1 MHKPTKG
8 RSPVSRM
15 ERLVRRAWGL
25 PTGEGFF
32 CEHPSNPS
40 ARRAPGYHHV
50 NERGNTMMMETGT
63 WEEANDAVNK
73 AMKYAPGRGA
83 NDVDTRRE
91 HERREDYDLGLHNFF
106 KKNFQMRFSIPEGR
120 SDALLSLS
128 LGEDIWHILT
138 VDMSL
143 PRLLLLEVLIEFT
156 FIFIGSVALTSVAAA
171 EGQDLDSDLLSSKL
185 MLSLTTVRISSDAIF
200 GWAER
205 TPSTKPEIA
214 VLALLGWFHWL
225 LLSVAGAIIVARA
238 LRPLQQVAFA
248 PDCAVN
254 EKEVAVRMLL
264 LRRTVVIYD
273 VQVKMMATIRGVRH
287 NLPMARG
294 LTSYDHISAIPM
306 TFKHDITDENSP
318 LYNLDF
324 STVQSIGISVRAT
337 DDSGNPVIAHA
348 VYYNPKSWVAGK
360 PEFQALFA
368 NRSPFPRIL
377 RGNFAD
383 QIRMFRLPNSEAT
396 YVGSSVPMWMY
407 NMENFSRVVPLEEQE
422 DETV

>member
-1 MHKPTKG
+1 M
-8 RSPVSRM
+8 RM
-15 ERLVRRAWGL
+15 
-25 PTGEGFF
+25 
-32 CEHPSNPS
+32 S
-40 ARRAPGYHHV
+40 
-50 NERGNTMMMETGT
+50 
-63 WEEANDAVNK
+63 K
-73 AMKYAPGRGA
+73 
-83 NDVDTRRE
+83 
-91 HERREDYDLGLHNFF
+91 
-106 KKNFQMRFSIPEGR
+106 PEGR

-254 EKEVAVRMLL
+254 EKEVAVRMTASPSNGGDIRRASQDDGNYTWSETQPPNGQGSDF
-264 LRRTVVIYD
+264 LRPHY
-273 VQVKMMATIRGVRH
+273 RH
-287 NLPMARG
+287 
-294 LTSYDHISAIPM
+294 
-306 TFKHDITDENSP
+306 
-318 LYNLDF
+318 
-324 STVQSIGISVRAT
+324 T
-337 DDSGNPVIAHA
+337 DD
-348 VYYNPKSWVAGK
+348 
-360 PEFQALFA
+360 FQARHHRRELTA
-368 NRSPFPRIL
+368 
-377 RGNFAD
+377 
-383 QIRMFRLPNSEAT
+383 
-396 YVGSSVPMWMY
+396 V
-407 NMENFSRVVPLEEQE
+407 
-422 DETV
+422 

>member
-1 MHKPTKG
+1 
-8 RSPVSRM
+8 
-15 ERLVRRAWGL
+15 
-25 PTGEGFF
+25 
-32 CEHPSNPS
+32 
-40 ARRAPGYHHV
+40 
-50 NERGNTMMMETGT
+50 MMMETGT
-63 WEEANDAVNK
+63 WEEADDAVNK
-73 AMKYAPGRGA
+73 PMKYAPGRGA

-273 VQVKMMATIRGVRH
+273 VQVKMMVTIRGMRY

-318 LYNLDF
+318 LYNRDF

-383 QIRMFRLPNSEAT
+383 QIRMFRLPNSEAMI
-396 YVGSSVPMWMY
+396 VGSSVPMWMY